1 MDPMLVSKS
10 ELKEVIKEA
19 LINVLSE
26 RRDLLEEAVAEA
38 IMDMKLALAIE
49 DGDKGE
55 YVSEDEIMSKLRD

>member
-1 MDPMLVSKS
+1 MDTMIVSKS
-10 ELKEVIKEA
+10 ELREVIKEA

-26 RRDLLEEAVAEA
+26 RRDLLEEAVTEA

-55 YVSEDEIMSKLRD
+55 YVSESEIMSKLRD

>member
-1 MDPMLVSKS
+1 MDTMIISKS

-49 DGDKGE
+49 DGDNGE
-55 YVSEDEIMSKLRD
+55 YVSEAEIMSKLRD

>member
-1 MDPMLVSKS
+1 MDTMIISKS

-19 LINVLSE
+19 LINLLSE

-49 DGDKGE
+49 DGDNGE
-55 YVSEDEIMSKLRD
+55 YVSEAEIMSKLRD